1 MSRTRTAPVRPAPAF
16 LPEDVL
22 TSPGVG
28 GAVVLD
34 LRPAMA
40 FLGGHLPGSLHLP
53 PPPALE
59 TLAPRVLPGDRSRD
73 RGLVLLVRD
82 QAQGEAAVGAL
93 EAAGFGGAVMA
104 LLPVSALSA
113 WARGGGKLEIVP
125 QITPEEAVDGLEA
138 GAVKLLDVRDAL
150 AWAAGRIPGST
161 HLPLDRLGELA
172 WSVGGADHGI
182 GSGPV
187 AVISERGVESAVAA
201 GLLQRLGITEVQDVV
216 GGFLGW
222 GGR

>member
-1 MSRTRTAPVRPAPAF
+1 
-16 LPEDVL
+16 
-22 TSPGVG
+22 
-28 GAVVLD
+28 VVLD

-53 PPPALE
+53 PPPDLE
-59 TLAPRVLPGDRSRD
+59 ALAPRVLPGDWARD

-93 EAAGFGGAVMA
+93 VAGGFGGAVVG
-104 LLPVSALSA
+104 LLHVSALSA

-138 GAVKLLDVRDAL
+138 GALGLLDVRDAL

-172 WSVGGADHGI
+172 WSVREPEHRI
-182 GSGPV
+182 GPGPV
-187 AVISERGVESAVAA
+187 AVISERGLESPVAA
-201 GLLQRLGITEVQDVV
+201 GLLQRMGITGVQDVA

-222 GGR
+222 GGERG